1 MQASAQQIAPTQ
13 PAAARLNAARDR
25 FAAELGPEALRQ
37 NAAGIAEFRDPFEG
51 PGATAHQPSFVVQ
64 PGSVEEV
71 QAAVRIAAEAGV
83 HVWTSS
89 MGRNFGYGGSAPAVN
104 GGVVLNLRRMNR
116 VLEIDVPNA
125 CVRIEPGVTF
135 QQLYDELRAQNAPL
149 MMSVPD
155 LGWGSMIGNALEH
168 GYGYNVLGDHGSAIC
183 GLEAVLASGEVVRT
197 GQGAISGSPLWS
209 CHRRGFGP
217 SIDDLFKQSNFG
229 IVTKAGVWLMP
240 RPEVFVTGTIQCE
253 GDEDIVPLLDLLRA
267 LMLDGTLQGIPM
279 VVSNPASHG
288 GASDGR
294 NGYTA
299 EKLRQ
304 VLRPGRWNVRIG
316 LYGHASMVAARR
328 AILEQR
334 VKAIPG
340 AMIELREYAGDAGRE
355 TVEPRD
361 LIAAGIPN
369 MVLQDRL
376 KAVFGDTLGHMD
388 FSPVLPLTGEM
399 ALQAERTVRDVL
411 ARHGLIGPFGML
423 LTGRSMVCASMLLF
437 DTSDPAHVAATRNA
451 VRELYDRAARW
462 GCAAYRS
469 HVALVDDVAAKQD
482 FNDHALARVYARLKQ
497 ALDPAGVLSP
507 GNHGIWPIAES
518 ASPANGKPRS
528 I

>member
-1 MQASAQQIAPTQ
+1 MGDALARIAPME
-13 PAAARLNAARDR
+13 PVSERLEFARDR
-25 FAAELGPEALRQ
+25 LARELGPAALLQ
-37 NAAGIAEFRDPFEG
+37 EGTGLAEFRDPFEG

-64 PGSVEEV
+64 PASVEEV
-71 QAAVRIAAEAGV
+71 QVTVRIAAEAGV

-125 CVRIEPGVTF
+125 CVRVEPGVTF
-135 QQLYDELRAQNAPL
+135 QQLYDELRAQDAPL

-155 LGWGSMIGNALEH
+155 LGWGSMTGNALEH
-168 GYGYNVLGDHGSAIC
+168 GYGYNVLGDHGSAVC
-183 GLEAVLASGEVVRT
+183 GLEVVLANGDVVRT
-197 GQGAISGSPLWS
+197 GQGAITGSPLWS

-240 RPEVFVTGTIQCE
+240 RPEVFATGTIQCE
-253 GDEDIVPLLDLLRA
+253 GEEDIAPLLDLLRG
-267 LMLDGTLQGIPM
+267 LMLDGVLQGIPM

-288 GASDGR
+288 GGESR

-299 EKLRQ
+299 DKLRQ

-316 LYGHASMVAARR
+316 LYGHAGMVTARR

-334 VKAIPG
+334 LAAIPG
-340 AMIELREYAGDAGRE
+340 AALDLREYSGDAGPDD
-355 TVEPRD
+355 VEPRD

-376 KAVFGDTLGHMD
+376 HAAFGKTLGHMD
-388 FSPVLPLTGEM
+388 FSPVLPMTGDM
-399 ALQAERTVRDVL
+399 ALRAERTVRDVL

-437 DTSDPAHVAATRNA
+437 DSTDAAHVAAARSA
-451 VRELYDRAARW
+451 VSELYDQAAQW
-462 GCAAYRS
+462 GCTGYRA
-469 HVALVDDVAAKQD
+469 HVALVDEVAAKQD
-482 FNDHALARVYARLKQ
+482 FNDHAMARVHARLKQ
-497 ALDPAGVLSP
+497 ALDPVGVLSP
-507 GNHGIWPIAES
+507 GNHGIWPAGTTS
-518 ASPANGKPRS
+518 SPRPGS
-528 I
+528 IGAI